1 MDPVIEIDDLV
12 VEFPTRRGVIRAVN
26 HVSLT
31 LQRAEKLGLVGESG
45 SGKSMTLLT
54 LLRLTPHPGRVA
66 SGTMRYQGRDLLT
79 LRPGEMRAL
88 RGKDLAMIF
97 QDPMTTLNPVYPVGQ
112 QIQESLKVHN
122 IFGDTGRWSFWKR
135 AQRAKER
142 QRIYEL
148 MAEVGI
154 PSPVERFEAY
164 PHEFSGGMQ
173 QRAVIAIALACNPH
187 VLLAD
192 EPTTAL
198 DVTVQAQIMNL
209 LDRINQERKTAVIL
223 VTHDLSLAAEF
234 CDRIAV
240 MYAGRVVEKASVAQ
254 VTADPRHPY
263 TVGLINALPRLRW
276 GRGRSL
282 EPIPGEVDLANLP
295 AGCSFSPRCA
305 RVLPHC
311 REQVPPRV
319 VLESGREVCCH
330 LFAED
335 R

>member
-1 MDPVIEIDDLV
+1 
-12 VEFPTRRGVIRAVN
+12 
-26 HVSLT
+26 
-31 LQRAEKLGLVGESG
+31 
-45 SGKSMTLLT
+45 
-54 LLRLTPHPGRVA
+54 
-66 SGTMRYQGRDLLT
+66 
-79 LRPGEMRAL
+79 
-88 RGKDLAMIF
+88 
-97 QDPMTTLNPVYPVGQ
+97 
-112 QIQESLKVHN
+112 VHN
-122 IFGDTGRWSFWKR
+122 VFGDAGHRSLWKR
-135 AQRAKER
+135 AQRRKQR

-209 LDRINQERKTAVIL
+209 LDQINLERRTSVIL

-240 MYAGRVVEKASVAQ
+240 MYAGRVVERGSVAQ
-254 VTADPRHPY
+254 VTGDPKHPY

-276 GRGRSL
+276 GRGQSL

-295 AGCSFSPRCA
+295 SGCAFSPRCA
-305 RVLPHC
+305 RALPYC
-311 REQVPPRV
+311 RDQAPQNR

-330 LFAED
+330 LFAEE